1 MLESRLATITREAR
15 KTSFIDKVGLA
26 SHFSLSPKFFPF
38 FLSPFLLTS
47 TQNQRKSQQSIYNL
61 IFIHLQFHSSQS
73 YSVLPSPTTYPPP
86 STFEPSTKRFQIKS
100 SILPGSSFSG
110 KSSTT
115 LMVSNLTR
123 EPRERERTTFSP
135 EPKASYFSFP
145 HHPSVLKL
153 PFSLLSLFPPLLIP
167 SSSPEPTSRHFSSTP
182 TKNFNSDSSRPSS
195 PPSPSSWLCSSLTQ
209 PNDSSST
216 FIHLHS
222 PSNKINSIVHH
233 LLLRFK
239 APVTRKEDVLEH
251 SRSSERKIRSR
262 LLLFAAKTEESFS
275 LMESFLGLKWA

>member
-110 KSSTT
+110 KSSST

-123 EPRERERTTFSP
+123 ERRERERPHSHQNPIPKRLTLLSHIIHPYLTFPLLSP
-135 EPKASYFSFP
+135 
-145 HHPSVLKL
+145 L
-153 PFSLLSLFPPLLIP
+153 PSLFPLLLIQ
-167 SSSPEPTSRHFSSTP
+167 SSSPGPTSRHV
-182 TKNFNSDSSRPSS
+182 
-195 PPSPSSWLCSSLTQ
+195 SLT
-209 PNDSSST
+209 PIKD
-216 FIHLHS
+216 F
-222 PSNKINSIVHH
+222 
-233 LLLRFK
+233 
-239 APVTRKEDVLEH
+239 D
-251 SRSSERKIRSR
+251 
-262 LLLFAAKTEESFS
+262 LFNAT
-275 LMESFLGLKWA
+275 